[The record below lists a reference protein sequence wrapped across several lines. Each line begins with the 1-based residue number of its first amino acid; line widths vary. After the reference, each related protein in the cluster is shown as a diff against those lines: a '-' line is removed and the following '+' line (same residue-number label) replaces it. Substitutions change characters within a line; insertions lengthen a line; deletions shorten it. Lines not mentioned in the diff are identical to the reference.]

1 MPDKDDLD
9 LLLDSA
15 LASYADPGANSGLEQ
30 RVLAGLSMA
39 RETRKQPGRFEL
51 HRRRWLPVAAALSMA
66 AGLLLVWLT
75 LHTNEVGPKSEPQTA
90 HTKRPL
96 STPAIPQVSPT
107 IHPNTAQRHH
117 RSVLRSALPPQDLAT
132 NAIPLPKRDVFPT
145 PQPMT
150 PQERALATVAAPTV
164 PPVREAMAARALD
177 TSPLDVA
184 AIHVPPLEPPAETQ
198 R

>member
-9 LLLDSA
+9 RLLDSA
-15 LASYADPGANSGLEQ
+15 LASYADPGADSGLEQ

-39 RETRKQPGRFEL
+39 RDPGEHQGLFEV
-51 HRRRWLPVAAALSMA
+51 HRRRWLPIAAALSMA
-66 AGLLLVWLT
+66 AGVLLVWLT
-75 LHTNEVGPKSEPQTA
+75 LHKNEVGPKSEPQKA
-90 HTKRPL
+90 QTKRPL
-96 STPAIPQVSPT
+96 SIPAIPQVSPT
-107 IHPNTAQRHH
+107 IHPAQRHR
-117 RSVLRSALPPQDLAT
+117 RSVLRVTLPPQQLAA

-184 AIHVPPLEPPAETQ
+184 AIHVPPLEPPDETQ